1 MPSRYI
7 IEKMINSSRSSEIGE
22 LILSA
27 NISMNG
33 KLWNEINSYH
43 LKILLESFIRVQLY
57 DVVKELIIEILEESK
72 II

>member
-1 MPSRYI
+1 MSI
-7 IEKMINSSRSSEIGE
+7 LEKIVNSSKSNEIGE
-22 LILSA
+22 LIISA

-43 LKILLESFIRVQLY
+43 LKILLESFSRAQLY
-57 DVVKELIIEILEESK
+57 DVFKDLVIEILEESK

>member
-7 IEKMINSSRSSEIGE
+7 IEKIIDSSNSNEIGE

-33 KLWNEINSYH
+33 KLWHEINSYH
-43 LKILLESFIRVQLY
+43 LKVLLDSFNRI
-57 DVVKELIIEILEESK
+57 ELDYVFKDLVIEILEQSK